1 MLQRVESRPSA
12 LARERDRGRLPQI
25 RIFSVLCPPRHGSTL
40 VSLLLGNHSDVCA
53 LGDTLPQ
60 ERLPRRCGCG
70 EPFLE
75 CEFWQKVRATAPGA
89 ETDFPAARPEY
100 LPWAGLNQAA
110 TLAAGLSAIRV
121 GTRLRF
127 EPFSAMY
134 DRFLE
139 VCAEHRDFDT
149 FIDGYKSVSRYVA
162 LKSGGFP
169 VEGVIHVIRDPR
181 AFAASEKRR
190 GGDAVVAAK
199 QWLRL
204 HKGIERTLRFAGE
217 RVYALRYEDLCG
229 DPHAELKRLQTWL
242 GLSPEPLLR
251 PVGPDVHWIGSGSMR
266 KFNGEVYFKEKW
278 IEELAPELRSRI
290 EALTAP
296 LAQRYGYAF
305 G

>member
-1 MLQRVESRPSA
+1 MLQRVESRTVSP
-12 LARERDRGRLPQI
+12 AREQNRARLPRV

-75 CEFWQKVRATAPGA
+75 CEFWQKVRAIAHGSG
-89 ETDFPAARPEY
+89 ENFPAARPEY

-134 DRFLE
+134 DRYLG
-139 VCAEHRDFDT
+139 VCAEHRAFHT

-169 VEGVIHVIRDPR
+169 VAGVIHVVRDPR
-181 AFAASEKRR
+181 AFAASEQRK
-190 GGDAVVAAK
+190 GGDAIVAAK
-199 QWLRL
+199 QWVRL
-204 HKGIERTLRFAGE
+204 HKGIERTVRFTGE
-217 RVYALRYEDLCG
+217 RVFALKYEDLCR
-229 DPHAELKRLQTWL
+229 DPHGELTRLQAWL
-242 GLSPEPLLR
+242 ELSPQPLLR
-251 PVGPDVHWIGSGSMR
+251 PVGPGVHWIGSGSMR

-278 IEELAPELRSRI
+278 MEELSPEQKSRI
-290 EALTAP
+290 ENLTAR
-296 LAQRYGYAF
+296 LAGRYGYAF
-305 G
+305 S